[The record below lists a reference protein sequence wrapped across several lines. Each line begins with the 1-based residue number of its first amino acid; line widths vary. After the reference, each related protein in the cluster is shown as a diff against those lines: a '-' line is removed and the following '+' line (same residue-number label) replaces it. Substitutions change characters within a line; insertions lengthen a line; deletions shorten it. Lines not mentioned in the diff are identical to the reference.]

1 MRMLVV
7 SDSYQNF
14 QNGAVSYQLT
24 EVDRV
29 GGGNVTNVL
38 GVTRETASIVHIIG
52 YNNVSS

>member
-7 SDSYQNF
+7 SDF

-29 GGGNVTNVL
+29 GGGNATNVL
-38 GVTRETASIVHIIG
+38 GVTRETASIVNTIR